1 MNAPPAATSRLLLNA
16 QPLVII
22 PELAVAVGLTEAIFL
37 QQLHYWIQRGEEPGH
52 NIGVVHEERRWI
64 YNTIPEWSKQFPFL
78 SARTLQRAISRLVQ
92 DRLVIADTL
101 ARFPDIARQTG
112 HDPRNQTTYYTI
124 DYQRVALIAG
134 DGGTSPV
141 PPSETHDAKCQIGT
155 LEYTAPESCST
166 TNRHPIYRAETTTE
180 ITEEQHTCER
190 SSESRAS
197 TNAAASRRQLGNQ
210 RRHCG
215 ITVWTDGDVGLIKA
229 LIAADG
235 EDAVTQQA
243 AENLKQGIALGKDG
257 MPLASGVAKALAR
270 KRADAVRK
278 AADAE
283 QHRQA
288 TTPAE
293 DSTTAALKAKALMAE
308 YARLQS

>member
-1 MNAPPAATSRLLLNA
+1 MRKPPSNLLLDEK
-16 QPLVII
+16 PLVLI
-22 PELAVAVGLTEAIFL
+22 PALAVVVGLIEALFL
-37 QQLHYWIQRGEEPGH
+37 QQLHYWLQKP
-52 NIGVVHEERRWI
+52 NMGVQHDDRKWV
-64 YNTIPEWSKQFPFL
+64 YNTISAWHEQLPFV
-78 SARTLQRAISRLVQ
+78 STRTLQRAIDSLRQRRL
-92 DRLVIADTL
+92 LITETL
-101 ARFPDIARQTG
+101 AQVPRIAKQTG
-112 HDPRNQTTYYTI
+112 QDPRDRILYYTI
-124 DYQRVALIAG
+124 DYDVLSDLC
-134 DGGTSPV
+134 DGTAHTSDDGC
-141 PPSETHDAKCQIGT
+141 PPSCQLGT
-155 LEYTAPESCST
+155 LQDTSAERCKEA
-166 TNRHPIYRAETTTE
+166 NRRHVFSAETTAE
-180 ITEEQHTCER
+180 ITGRQQQARGTCQEQP
-190 SSESRAS
+190 AAVD
-197 TNAAASRRQLGNQ
+197 AAAFRPIGNQ
-210 RRHCG
+210 RRYCG
-215 ITVWTDGDVGLIKA
+215 ITVWTNGDVGLIKA

-270 KRADAVRK
+270 KRADAARK